1 MKKTFRT
8 AMFSTIAM
16 LIVGVMSL
24 TGVTY
29 AWFTQGTTANVTGMS
44 MSVVAADGGLQIST
58 TKDSGYANKLELT
71 NAELTD
77 IEPVSSTDAK
87 NFFAATPNEE
97 NSNEIKTTKIDT
109 TKITDYV
116 WIQDL
121 YVKNTGYDNI
131 VVDLSTTAFVDVD
144 KNENRAAEAAAKL
157 AVFTVSEAGEETLQY
172 IYSQGTDTY
181 KGVTEASGDDY
192 FNISTGFVGESTSKS
207 YIASPENFKTK
218 TAECTFT
225 IKGGDVVGGVLQETV
240 VHIKVVVWL
249 EGQDQDCV
257 NKNAASTFGL
267 DLVFNAT
274 KAAS

>member
-71 NAELTD
+71 NAELTN
-77 IEPVSSTDAK
+77 IEPVSSVDAK
-87 NFFAATPNEE
+87 KFFAATINEE
-97 NSNEIKTTKIDT
+97 NSNEIKTTET
-109 TKITDYV
+109 TANV
-116 WIQDL
+116 WTQDL
-121 YVKNTGYDNI
+121 YVKNTGYDKI

-157 AVFTVSEAGEETLQY
+157 AVFTVSEEGEETLQY

-181 KGVTEASGDDY
+181 KGVKEASGDDY
-192 FNISTGFVGESTSKS
+192 FNISTGFVGTDTTKS
-207 YIASPENFKTK
+207 YIASPEKFKTNQ
-218 TAECTFT
+218 AECTFT
-225 IKGGDVVGGVLQETV
+225 IDGGEVVEGVFQETV

-274 KAAS
+274 KAA

>member
-71 NAELTD
+71 NAELTN
-77 IEPVSSTDAK
+77 IEPVSSVDAK
-87 NFFAATPNEE
+87 KFFAATPNEE
-97 NSNEIKTTKIDT
+97 NSNEIKTTET
-109 TKITDYV
+109 TENV

-121 YVKNTGYDNI
+121 YVKNTGYDDI
-131 VVDLSTTAFVDVD
+131 VVDLGTTAFVDKD
-144 KNENRAAEAAAKL
+144 DNDNRASEDAAKL
-157 AVFTVSEAGEETLQY
+157 AVFIVDDKTGTVTLQY

-181 KGVTEASGDDY
+181 KGVNAASDESY
-192 FNISTGFVGESTSKS
+192 FNTTTGYVGEDTSKS
-207 YIASPENFKTK
+207 YIASPEKFKTN

-225 IKGGDVVGGVLQETV
+225 IDGGDVDENNVFQETV
-240 VHIKVVVWL
+240 VHIRVVVWL

-267 DLVFNAT
+267 DLVFNN
-274 KAAS
+274 AAKEA